1 MNAMLKLLKPHLET
15 YGKPEAEALTSHKDE
30 LWFYLDYEKALL
42 CGERVIVGKEPIR
55 LVNGRVLV
63 SASAVEHYLCKAFA
77 AEVVDSRRFVSVEA
91 AVEAGLHVFYNY
103 DIGVLVFGKEP
114 MAYKNEDKDSL
125 RHQILRLGDLI
136 FYDPKADQIMKD
148 IEKTHGKISHP
159 FLVSV
164 KGGYDMARALYENE
178 NPATEKD
185 ITCREWVMKTL
196 NEGISHFDRFFVVDE
211 NGEVQWKSEEVK
223 ISEKIRHPYYLY
235 DENGERLVFVRERTY
250 KNADGEIVTEK
261 VDGSGFGDGADYG
274 GRLGVESCWHMPFLA
289 RAFAITGEKK
299 YLDATYLMGLAAGEM
314 EHWGDGHFLN
324 CASAASGFSS
334 AFDLIY
340 NDITQ
345 QQRETLADILYR
357 HGLRCGISSVLGN
370 PRNDSNVSY
379 KVRGA
384 WGFTGRHNN
393 WVTVCAGGM
402 FRAACML
409 LEYPRYKEKALWLM
423 EKMIACLRNCLAGY
437 APDGAYIESPS
448 YWSYG
453 TSPFVGMISDMQ
465 TVCGTDYGYLDTV
478 GFKDSFYFASRICNP
493 RREYWCFHDS
503 HRGKMDTGMY
513 CFAAKNYN
521 DLALAAIRKKAVD
534 EAGGGLSDVWNY
546 DLMEKASGCTDSSLD
561 YVSYGIET
569 ATFRSTWEQ
578 EGFHFAGLHGGASEA
593 THGCSDA
600 GNFILEM
607 DGELWFSD
615 PGAENYNVGA
625 YWSWQPNGDPRYLY
639 YRKSIE
645 AHNLVLLL
653 DDADVPRGQVFNTHA
668 SPYARI
674 VDYKSEK
681 DHAHMTLDM
690 TPQFGAPCKSAKRAL
705 ALTENRTT
713 VVLRD
718 EMTFKRPANPIW
730 VATPET
736 QDITFSEDGRVAYMT
751 KSFEDGTKKILRA
764 SILSKDADLRFE
776 IIPAEETLIANII
789 TKKNSGNEL
798 ASNSPQ
804 RLAVRAKD
812 VKKFDLSVVFE
823 IVPSA
828 EGVTALKEKTIAK
841 W

>member
-1 MNAMLKLLKPHLET
+1 MNAMLKPLKPCLAA
-15 YGKPEAEALTSHKDE
+15 YANPEATALTNHKEE
-30 LWFYLDYEKALL
+30 LWIFIDYEKAYLN
-42 CGERVIVGKEPIR
+42 GERIYVGKDPIR
-55 LVNGRVLV
+55 LVDGKALV
-63 SASAVEHYLCKAFA
+63 IASAVEHYLAKSFP
-77 AEVVDSRRFVSVEA
+77 AEVVDCRRYIPVDA
-91 AVEAGLHVFYNY
+91 AKEAGLHIFYNF
-103 DIGVLVFGKEP
+103 DIGVLVFGKGP
-114 MAYKNEDKDSL
+114 MAYKNDDKDSL
-125 RHQILRLGDLI
+125 RTQILRLGDLI

-159 FLVSV
+159 FFSGT
-164 KGGYDMARALYENE
+164 KAGYDEIRALYLNE
-178 NPATEKD
+178 NPTTEKE
-185 ITCREWVMKTL
+185 ITCRKWVMKSL
-196 NEGISHFDRFFVVDE
+196 AEGISHFDRFFTVNE
-211 NGEVQWKSEEVK
+211 AGEVEWKEEERLK
-223 ISEKIRHPYYLY
+223 ELRHPYYLY

-250 KNADGEIVTEK
+250 KNAEGEIVTEK
-261 VDGSGFGDGADYG
+261 VDGSGWGDGYDYG
-274 GRLGVESCWHMPFLA
+274 GRKSCESAWHMPFLA
-289 RAFAITGEKK
+289 RAYVITREKK
-299 YLDATYLMGLAAGEM
+299 YLDATYMMGLDAGEW

-324 CASAASGFSS
+324 CAGSASGFAS
-334 AFDLIY
+334 AFDLVY
-340 NDITQ
+340 NDLTEE
-345 QQRETLADILYR
+345 QREKFFDILYH
-357 HGLRCGISSVLGN
+357 HGLRCGISSVLSN

-402 FRAACML
+402 FRTGCML
-409 LEYPRYKEKALWLM
+409 LECERYKEKALWLM

-453 TSPFVGMISDMQ
+453 TSPFVGMIKDMIA
-465 TVCGTDYGYLDTV
+465 TCGTDYGYLNTV

-493 RREYWCFHDS
+493 RREFWPFHDS
-503 HRGKMDTGMY
+503 GRGKMDTSLY
-513 CFAAKNYN
+513 CFAAKYYN
-521 DLALAAIRKKAVD
+521 DPALAAIRKKAVD
-534 EAGGGLSDVWNY
+534 EAGGGIGDVWNY
-546 DLMEKASGCTDSSLD
+546 DLMANASGDSSLD

-600 GNFILEM
+600 GNFYLEM
-607 DGELWFSD
+607 DGTLWFGD
-615 PGAENYNVGA
+615 PGSENYNVGA

-645 AHNLVLLL
+645 SHNLVLLL

-674 VDYKSEK
+674 IDYKSG
-681 DHAHMTLDM
+681 DSHAHMTLDM

-705 ALTENRTT
+705 ALTEDRTT
-713 VVLRD
+713 VVVRD
-718 EMTFKRPANPIW
+718 EMRFKRPASPIW

-736 QDITFSEDGRVAYMT
+736 QDITFSENGRVAYMT
-751 KSFEDGTKKILRA
+751 KTFEDGKKKILRA
-764 SILSKDADLRFE
+764 SILSADESLRFE
-776 IIPAEETLIANII
+776 LIPEKTTLIANII
-789 TKKNSGNEL
+789 TKEKSGNAL
-798 ASNSPQ
+798 ASDSPV
-804 RLAVRAKD
+804 RLGIRAKD

-823 IVPSA
+823 IVSEA
-828 EGVTALKEKTIAK
+828 EGETALKEKTIAK